1 MTNPFDYFHFTREKI
16 VCRTSQKELMNA
28 FKSEEGLTIHLIPDV
43 EKGLMLFETRGRGAV
58 I

>member
-1 MTNPFDYFHFTREKI
+1 MTNPRLLSLYQGQKI

-28 FKSEEGLTIHLIPDV
+28 FKSEDGLTIHLIPDV
-43 EKGLMLFETRGRGAV
+43 EKGLVLFDTRGRGAL